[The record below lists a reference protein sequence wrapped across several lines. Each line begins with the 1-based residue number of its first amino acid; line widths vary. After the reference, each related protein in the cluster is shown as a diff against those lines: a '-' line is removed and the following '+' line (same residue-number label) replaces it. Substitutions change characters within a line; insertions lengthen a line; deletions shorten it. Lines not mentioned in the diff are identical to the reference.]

1 MKALRIG
8 TRSSALALWQ
18 ARWVQNTLSNIGLT
32 SELVPIHS
40 SGDTNLVQPLY
51 EMGVVGVFTKELD
64 QALLQNEVD
73 LCVHSMKDV
82 PTQLPAGI
90 VAGFVPER
98 GHAGDV
104 FVFQKKNWK
113 RLPQRTIATSSLR
126 RQAQWLFT
134 YKNDRVVPLR
144 GNIQTRIDKIKANN
158 WDGAIFAQAGLERL
172 STDPAVYTP
181 VDWMIPAPAQGAI
194 VVTTRTNE
202 TKLLEDIKPL
212 SHLPTQDCVQAERDF
227 LRALQGGCSAPIG
240 AHARVQNNRISFVGS
255 VTAPDGSRHIEVRES
270 YDRQDP
276 DIGKQAAETLVR
288 NGGEQ
293 VLDKLNSHE

>member
-1 MKALRIG
+1 MKPLRIG

-18 ARWVQNTLSNIGLT
+18 AHWVQNALLEIGLT

-98 GHAGDV
+98 GYAGDV
-104 FVFQKKNWK
+104 FVFQEKNWK
-113 RLPQRTIATSSLR
+113 RLPKRTIATSSLR
-126 RQAQWLFT
+126 RQAQWLFA
-134 YKNDRVVPLR
+134 YKKDRVVPLR

-172 STDPAVYTP
+172 STDPTIYTP
-181 VDWMIPAPAQGAI
+181 IDWMIPAPAQGA
-194 VVTTRTNE
+194 VLVTTRAEE
-202 TKLLEDIKPL
+202 TKLLRNIKPL

-227 LRALQGGCSAPIG
+227 LRTLQGGCSAPIG
-240 AHARVQNNRISFVGS
+240 AHASVQNNRVSFVGS
-255 VTAPDGSRHIEVRES
+255 VTATDGSQHIEVRES

-276 DIGKQAAETLVR
+276 DIGKQAAEILLR
-288 NGGEQ
+288 KGGEQ
-293 VLDKLNSHE
+293 VLNKLKSHE

>member
-1 MKALRIG
+1 MKPLRIG

-18 ARWVQNTLSNIGLT
+18 ARWVQNTLSKIGLT

-82 PTQLPAGI
+82 PTQLPEGI
-90 VAGFVPER
+90 VTGFVPQR
-98 GHAGDV
+98 GRAGDV
-104 FVFQKKNWK
+104 FVFQEKDWES
-113 RLPQRTIATSSLR
+113 LPQRTIATSSLR

-144 GNIQTRIDKIKANN
+144 GNIQTRLDKIKANN
-158 WDGAIFAQAGLERL
+158 WNGAIFAQAGLERL
-172 STDPAVYTP
+172 STNPAIYTP
-181 VDWMIPAPAQGAI
+181 IDWMVPAPAQGA
-194 VVTTRTNE
+194 VLVTTRIE
-202 TKLLEDIKPL
+202 EIKLLENIKSL
-212 SHLPTQDCVQAERDF
+212 SHMPTQDCVGAEREF

-255 VTAPDGSRHIEVRES
+255 VTAPDGSQHVEVRES
-270 YDRQDP
+270 YDRQDR
-276 DIGKQAAETLVR
+276 DIGKKAAEILVR
-288 NGGEQ
+288 NGGKQ
-293 VLDKLNSHE
+293 LLDKLKNHD

>member
-1 MKALRIG
+1 MKPLRIG
-8 TRSSALALWQ
+8 TRSSELALWQ
-18 ARWVQNTLSNIGLT
+18 AHWVQNALSEIGLT
-32 SELVPIHS
+32 SQLVPIHS

-64 QALLQNEVD
+64 QALLQNEID

-90 VAGFVPER
+90 AAGFVPER

-104 FVFQKKNWK
+104 FVFQEKDWK

-126 RQAQWLFT
+126 RQAQWLFA
-134 YKNDRVVPLR
+134 YKNDHVVPLR

-172 STDPAVYTP
+172 STDPTIYTP
-181 VDWMIPAPAQGAI
+181 IDWMIPAPAQGAI
-194 VVTTRTNE
+194 MVTTRTNE
-202 TKLLEDIKPL
+202 TKLLEIIKPL
-212 SHLPTQDCVQAERDF
+212 SHLPTQYCVQAERDF

-276 DIGKQAAETLVR
+276 DIGKQAAETLVH

>member
-1 MKALRIG
+1 MKPLLIG

-18 ARWVQNTLSNIGLT
+18 AHWVQNALSEIGLT
-32 SELVPIHS
+32 SELVPIRS

-98 GHAGDV
+98 GRAGDV
-104 FVFQKKNWK
+104 IVFQNKDWK

-126 RQAQWLFT
+126 RQAQWLFA
-134 YKNDRVVPLR
+134 YKSDRVVPLR

-172 STDPAVYTP
+172 STDPTTYTP
-181 VDWMIPAPAQGAI
+181 IDWMIPAPAQGAI
-194 VVTTRTNE
+194 LVTTRAEE
-202 TKLLEDIKPL
+202 TKLLENIKPL

-255 VTAPDGSRHIEVRES
+255 VTTTDGSQHVEVRES

-276 DIGKQAAETLVR
+276 DIGKKAAEILVR
-288 NGGEQ
+288 KAGEQ
-293 VLDKLNSHE
+293 LLDKLKSHD